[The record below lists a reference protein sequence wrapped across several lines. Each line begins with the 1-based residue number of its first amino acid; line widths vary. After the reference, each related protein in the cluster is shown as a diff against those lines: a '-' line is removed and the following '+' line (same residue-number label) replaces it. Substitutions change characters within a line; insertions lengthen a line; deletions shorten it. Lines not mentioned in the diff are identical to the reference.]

1 MKYIG
6 GFTNTADGLTKA
18 QEIFQQD
25 WRPGINRILIII
37 TDGMPTLNFGGEVR
51 VAQNIRRDNIRIA
64 ALGKL
69 LVTIC
74 EIV

>member
-1 MKYIG
+1 MEYIG

-25 WRPGINRILIII
+25 RRPGINRILIII
-37 TDGMPTLNFGGEVR
+37 TDGKPTLNIGEEVP